1 MLLRAT
7 RAADESVLPCLANGS
22 VTLWDWA
29 FLMRTLVARRYAKA
43 LFELL
48 PERAD
53 QDAAA
58 AQLHQLAGHASQV
71 PSLRDLIHN
80 PIFTAPGRESAIA
93 EIAGRLGVSPT
104 TAGLLRLLAKKNR
117 LNLLEEIDEA
127 FGAIL
132 DKTRGKKAVRLT
144 VSRPMDDAE
153 RARIMARIESVTGT
167 RIALEVVVDPSILGG
182 VIFQVGGTIYDGS
195 LLGRLNALRSRLTE
209 E

>member
-1 MLLRAT
+1 
-7 RAADESVLPCLANGS
+7 
-22 VTLWDWA
+22 
-29 FLMRTLVARRYAKA
+29 MRTLVARRYAKA

-58 AQLHQLAGHASQV
+58 AQLRQLAEHASQV

-144 VSRPMDDAE
+144 VSCPMDDAE